1 MSTAPVNPGYYADFS
16 GLTSLKRAAREDSPQ
31 AIRQVARQ
39 FESLLTHMLLKSM
52 REAKLGEGL
61 GDSQET
67 EFYQDMFDQQLSLQL
82 SQGKGLGLADMLV
95 QQLTKSGLAGGKSAH
110 AAPSSATATI
120 PGSVP
125 APVATPTAAS
135 VPDLTEVIAPPAI
148 AAASSFAAA
157 RAASAPPAAGK
168 AVSVPEQAAFVR
180 QLAPYA
186 ERAAQRLGVTPDALI
201 AHAALE
207 TGWGRH
213 VPAGEAGSSNNLFGI
228 KATGRWNG
236 SAVTSSTVE
245 YSGGVASTLPQPF
258 RAYPS
263 LEQGI
268 NDYVNLLSTSPRFR
282 AALGTGNDVHAFA
295 NGLARGGYA
304 TDPAYAPKLA
314 ATAEQ
319 VRALREAPAP
329 ARLAFAPAP
338 TAGRTA

>member
-16 GLTSLKRAAREDSPQ
+16 GLTSLKRAVREDSPQ

-52 REAKLGEGL
+52 REAKLGDGL

-67 EFYQDMFDQQLSLQL
+67 EFYQDMFDQQLALQL

-95 QQLTKSGLAGGKSAH
+95 QQLTKSGLAGTKGAH
-110 AAPSSATATI
+110 APVAEAARAAPAS
-120 PGSVP
+120 SVP
-125 APVATPTAAS
+125 APVAAPTTAGAAVEAPA
-135 VPDLTEVIAPPAI
+135 VPALPPGAPL
-148 AAASSFAAA
+148 AAA
-157 RAASAPPAAGK
+157 RTGAPLAVAAR

-213 VPAGEAGSSNNLFGI
+213 VPSGEAGSSNNLFGI

-236 SAVTSSTVE
+236 SAVTTQTVE
-245 YSGGVASTLPQPF
+245 YTGGVAATLPQPF
-258 RAYPS
+258 RAYPT

-295 NGLARGGYA
+295 SGLARGGYA

-319 VRALREAPAP
+319 VRALREAPPP

-338 TAGRTA
+338 LAGRTA